1 MIWTGMMTHKA
12 HDGDHPGI
20 SAGKGLKTR
29 SLLLTTAREVFQ
41 DKGFYGTSVSEISR
55 RCGLSQG
62 TFYQYFKNKEQI
74 FLEIADQIVAE
85 FREAVIQPSRL
96 GSGFPERVRTL
107 MGLLLDHALQYQY
120 FHRILGEFELIDPV
134 TIGYFDSLARFCRDF
149 FRRETIRGEMRLLDP
164 NLLAYMCI
172 GMALFQAFD
181 WGPEQECFDQERL
194 LELLTDL
201 LLSGI
206 SGPKPWTQSISERD
220 LKNVLQAG
228 THPDLRDQTFPRGQ
242 VTKRALFQAAED
254 VFGEVGFN
262 RASVSEIT
270 RRAGVAQGTFYIHFQ
285 SKKDLMI
292 GFVRYINRELRRH
305 LKIATKHLTD
315 RRDIEQGGMLAFFQF
330 LKEHRRIY
338 RVVSESETMGPNMGM
353 WYYSKLAEGYVQGV
367 RQGMAAGEIRDMPPV
382 FLTRSLMG
390 IQHMIGLKWLVWNYS
405 PHAEVPLSLAVDAQR
420 LVFFGL

>member
-1 MIWTGMMTHKA
+1 MMIHKA
-12 HDGDHPGI
+12 HDGDQPEIFG
-20 SAGKGLKTR
+20 GKGVKTR
-29 SLLLTTAREVFQ
+29 SLLLTTARAIFQ

-55 RCGLSQG
+55 RCDLSQG

-85 FREAVIQPSRL
+85 FREAVTRQSRE
-96 GSGFPERVRTL
+96 GAGFPERIRGL
-107 MGLLLDHALQYQY
+107 LGLLLDHAQQYQY

-134 TIGYFDSLARFCRDF
+134 TIGYFDSLARFCREF
-149 FRRETIRGEMRLLDP
+149 FRRETIRGDMRLLDP

-181 WGPEQECFDQERL
+181 WGSDQERFDHERL
-194 LELLTDL
+194 LDLLTDL
-201 LLSGI
+201 VLGGI
-206 SGPKPWTQSISERD
+206 SGPTTWRQSIAERD
-220 LKNVLQAG
+220 LKKMLQAAA
-228 THPDLRDQTFPRGQ
+228 HPDLRDQTFPKGQ
-242 VTKRALFQAAED
+242 LTKRALFQAAEN

-262 RASVSEIT
+262 RASISEIT
-270 RRAGVAQGTFYIHFQ
+270 RRAGVAQGTFYIHFK

-292 GFVRYINRELRRH
+292 GFVRYINKELRRH
-305 LKIATKHLTD
+305 LKIATQHLTD

-353 WYYSKLAEGYVQGV
+353 WYYTRLAEGYVQGV

-382 FLTRSLMG
+382 FLARSLMG

-405 PHAEVPLSLAVDAQR
+405 PHAEIPLSLIVDAQR
-420 LVFFGL
+420 FIFFGL